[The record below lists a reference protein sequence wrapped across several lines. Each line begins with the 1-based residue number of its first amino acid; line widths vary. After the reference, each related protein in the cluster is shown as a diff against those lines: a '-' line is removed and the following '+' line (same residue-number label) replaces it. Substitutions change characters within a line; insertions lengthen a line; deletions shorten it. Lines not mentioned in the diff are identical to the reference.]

1 MANFTI
7 NSLAKTTPLGS
18 DKLIKSDIN
27 GVLSSTTV
35 DDLKIATYRKPNF
48 KSIYVMDDSKLQ
60 PIFSG
65 TLSVDTKVEMTLK
78 EESFTVP
85 ADGDYMLFINA
96 VIKTN
101 NTSKGANLS
110 VFIDG
115 MRAAYIGNTLTTPL
129 SPSVITSVNLTQGN
143 HSIKVTLKPS
153 GSSGVDGTATL
164 YNYSSFQV
172 SVMSIE

>member
-48 KSIYVMDDSKLQ
+48 KSIYVLDDSKLQ
-60 PIFSG
+60 SIFSG
-65 TLSVDTKVEMTLK
+65 ALSVDTKAEMTLK

-85 ADGDYMLFINA
+85 ADGDYMLFATA

-101 NTSKGANLS
+101 NTSKGANLA
-110 VFIDG
+110 VLIDG
-115 MRAAYIGNTLTTPL
+115 MRVTYISNSLTTPL
-129 SPSVITSVNLTQGN
+129 APSIITSVNLTQGT
-143 HSIKVTLKPS
+143 HSIKVILRPS
-153 GSSGVDGTATL
+153 GSSGVDGTTTL

>member
-35 DDLKIATYRKPNF
+35 DDLKNAIYRKPNF

-65 TLSVDTKVEMTLK
+65 ALSVDTKAEMTLK
-78 EESFTVP
+78 EENFTVP
-85 ADGDYMLFINA
+85 ADGDYMIFVTA

-110 VFIDG
+110 VLIDG
-115 MRAAYIGNTLTTPL
+115 TKVAYISNSLTTPL
-129 SPSVITSVNLTQGN
+129 APSVITSARLTQGN
-143 HSIKVTLKPS
+143 HSIKAILRPS

>member
-35 DDLKIATYRKPNF
+35 DDFKNATYRKPNF

-60 PIFSG
+60 PIFLG
-65 TLSVDTKVEMTLK
+65 ALSVDTKTAMTLK

-85 ADGDYMLFINA
+85 ANGDYMIFVTA
-96 VIKTN
+96 VIKTD
-101 NTSKGANLS
+101 NTSKGANLT
-110 VFIDG
+110 VTIDG
-115 MRAAYIGNTLTTPL
+115 TNAASIGNTLTTPL
-129 SPSVITSVNLTQGN
+129 APSVITSVNLTQGN
-143 HSIKVTLKPS
+143 HSIKATLRPS
-153 GSSGVDGTATL
+153 GSSGVVGTATL